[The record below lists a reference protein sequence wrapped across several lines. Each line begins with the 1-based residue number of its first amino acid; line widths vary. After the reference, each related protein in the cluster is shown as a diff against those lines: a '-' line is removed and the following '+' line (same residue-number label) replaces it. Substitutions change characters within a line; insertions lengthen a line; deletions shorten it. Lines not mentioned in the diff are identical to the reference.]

1 MSALGQTLLIY
12 SASGRT
18 FVRYTP
24 NSDHFAAM
32 PKATKKDR
40 SRYFL
45 GAIGVERAT
54 CSSAALSALSF
65 ISRRTRRDLI
75 LGSAMAVSGR

>member
-1 MSALGQTLLIY
+1 MFTSCQSLLIY
-12 SASGRT
+12 SASRRT

-24 NSDHFAAM
+24 NRDHFAAM

-45 GAIGVERAT
+45 GAIGVERAIW
-54 CSSAALSALSF
+54 SSIAQSGLLF
-65 ISRRTRRDLI
+65 TSRRTRRDLI